1 MTLFSTVIL
10 YRRLNSYSHPEY
22 TGYTVLLMLAATLG
36 MLVID
41 NPILERA
48 IDLMLLGVILL
59 VLIFILISIRM
70 LQPGYARHPLFYTF
84 LPILIFP
91 FYAYFVD
98 SDILSSITQAT
109 LQGTSLLVFSG
120 LVFQYWKTI
129 ERGYLLFVSIIFYL
143 AAFLLYWFLD
153 IRQELIHPVIH
164 LLTGTG
170 MILTCFKFPEILIQ
184 HKR

>member
-1 MTLFSTVIL
+1 MTLFSFVIL
-10 YRRLNSYSHPEY
+10 YRRLNSYSQPEY
-22 TGYTVLLMLAATLG
+22 TGYAVLMLLAVTLG

-41 NPILERA
+41 NPILDRA
-48 IDLMLLGVILL
+48 IDLMLLAVILL

-91 FYAYFVD
+91 FYSYFIS
-98 SDILSSITQAT
+98 SDILASITHAT

-129 ERGYLLFVSIIFYL
+129 ERGYLLLVSVVFYL
-143 AAFLLYWFLD
+143 SAFLLFWFFD
-153 IRQELIHPVIH
+153 IRQDLLSPVIH
-164 LLTGTG
+164 LLTGAG
-170 MILTCFKFPEILIQ
+170 MILTCFKFPAILIH